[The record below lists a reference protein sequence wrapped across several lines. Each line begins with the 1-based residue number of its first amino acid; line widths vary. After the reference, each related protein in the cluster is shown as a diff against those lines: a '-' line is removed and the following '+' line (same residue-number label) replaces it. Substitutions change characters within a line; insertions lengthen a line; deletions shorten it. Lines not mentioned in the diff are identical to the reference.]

1 MSEPPYQPP
10 LADWNAAWP
19 EMTVRMSPMVADS
32 LAETRALSKLG
43 IAIAAMMPMIATTIS
58 SSIRV
63 KPFCVFISV
72 YLPLSPG
79 NEPGYP
85 RDKASPMPARSMLTT
100 HLDIRTF
107 R

>member
-19 EMTVRMSPMVADS
+19 EITVRMSPMVADS

-43 IAIAAMMPMIATTIS
+43 IAMAAMMPMIATTIS

-63 KPFCVFISV
+63 KPFCLFIEFNLSFRQGTTLATLAKSKRNASGV
-72 YLPLSPG
+72 LMLSSRLITLYL
-79 NEPGYP
+79 
-85 RDKASPMPARSMLTT
+85 
-100 HLDIRTF
+100 
-107 R
+107 